1 MKRVKFRANRDMTV
15 EELLKEN
22 GISRK
27 IIKSLK
33 AKGNIRK
40 DEKIIYLSKMIDEG
54 DFITLIFDDQESSM
68 TPVDIPIKIAY
79 KDDDM
84 MVIDK
89 DYGLSVMSTIN
100 LHEDTLLNA
109 LQYYLIKNNINSK
122 IHIVN
127 RLDRNTTGLM
137 VVAFNRL
144 AASFLNSSLKDTLK
158 RRYYAIVKGILDE
171 KEGII
176 KNKIVKESEMT
187 VRRCV
192 RNDGKDAITKYKV
205 VKEFKNYSLLD
216 IELLTGRTHQI
227 RVTFSTL
234 GHPLVGDDFYDPD
247 YKDGEELMLH
257 SHYIEFIR
265 PSDKKYIE
273 LDTGISD
280 RLQHFIDI
288 EINLIKNTKHEHLI
302 WTADELA
309 LIATDVDEVIFGA
322 NWLVSKSCKSI
333 ARTCE
338 LFMIPQI
345 RMMRGEKKV
354 EIEESKDVQEY
365 RKKHHIT
372 VVWKE

>member
-234 GHPLVGDDFYDPD
+234 GYPLVGDDFYDPD

-288 EINLIKNTKHEHLI
+288 N
-302 WTADELA
+302 
-309 LIATDVDEVIFGA
+309 
-322 NWLVSKSCKSI
+322 S
-333 ARTCE
+333 
-338 LFMIPQI
+338 
-345 RMMRGEKKV
+345 
-354 EIEESKDVQEY
+354 
-365 RKKHHIT
+365 
-372 VVWKE
+372 

>member
-109 LQYYLIKNNINSK
+109 LQYYLITNNINSN

-227 RVTFSTL
+227 RFTFSTL
-234 GHPLVGDDFYDPD
+234 GYPLVGDDFYDPD

-288 EINLIKNTKHEHLI
+288 N
-302 WTADELA
+302 
-309 LIATDVDEVIFGA
+309 
-322 NWLVSKSCKSI
+322 S
-333 ARTCE
+333 
-338 LFMIPQI
+338 
-345 RMMRGEKKV
+345 
-354 EIEESKDVQEY
+354 
-365 RKKHHIT
+365 
-372 VVWKE
+372 

>member
-288 EINLIKNTKHEHLI
+288 N
-302 WTADELA
+302 
-309 LIATDVDEVIFGA
+309 
-322 NWLVSKSCKSI
+322 S
-333 ARTCE
+333 
-338 LFMIPQI
+338 
-345 RMMRGEKKV
+345 
-354 EIEESKDVQEY
+354 
-365 RKKHHIT
+365 
-372 VVWKE
+372 

>member
-68 TPVDIPIKIAY
+68 TPVNIPIKIAY

-158 RRYYAIVKGILDE
+158 RRYYAIVKGILTE

-176 KNKIVKESEMT
+176 KNKIAKESEMT

-205 VKEFKNYSLLD
+205 VKEFGNYSLLD

-247 YKDGEELMLH
+247 YKESEELMLH

-280 RLQHFIDI
+280 RLQHFIDL
-288 EINLIKNTKHEHLI
+288 N
-302 WTADELA
+302 
-309 LIATDVDEVIFGA
+309 
-322 NWLVSKSCKSI
+322 S
-333 ARTCE
+333 
-338 LFMIPQI
+338 
-345 RMMRGEKKV
+345 
-354 EIEESKDVQEY
+354 
-365 RKKHHIT
+365 
-372 VVWKE
+372 

>member
-1 MKRVKFRANRDMTV
+1 MKRVKFRANRDTTV

-68 TPVDIPIKIAY
+68 TPVNIPIKIAY

-109 LQYYLIKNNINSK
+109 LQYYLNENNINSK

-144 AASFLNSSLKDTLK
+144 SASFLNSSLKDTLK
-158 RRYYAIVKGILDE
+158 RRYYAIVKGILTE

-176 KNKIVKESEMT
+176 KNKIAKESEMT
-187 VRRCV
+187 VRRCI

-205 VKEFKNYSLLD
+205 VKEFGNYSLLD

-247 YKDGEELMLH
+247 YKEPEELMLH

-280 RLQHFIDI
+280 RLQHFIDL
-288 EINLIKNTKHEHLI
+288 N
-302 WTADELA
+302 
-309 LIATDVDEVIFGA
+309 
-322 NWLVSKSCKSI
+322 S
-333 ARTCE
+333 
-338 LFMIPQI
+338 
-345 RMMRGEKKV
+345 
-354 EIEESKDVQEY
+354 
-365 RKKHHIT
+365 
-372 VVWKE
+372 

>member
-122 IHIVN
+122 IHIVK

-288 EINLIKNTKHEHLI
+288 N
-302 WTADELA
+302 
-309 LIATDVDEVIFGA
+309 
-322 NWLVSKSCKSI
+322 S
-333 ARTCE
+333 
-338 LFMIPQI
+338 
-345 RMMRGEKKV
+345 
-354 EIEESKDVQEY
+354 
-365 RKKHHIT
+365 
-372 VVWKE
+372 